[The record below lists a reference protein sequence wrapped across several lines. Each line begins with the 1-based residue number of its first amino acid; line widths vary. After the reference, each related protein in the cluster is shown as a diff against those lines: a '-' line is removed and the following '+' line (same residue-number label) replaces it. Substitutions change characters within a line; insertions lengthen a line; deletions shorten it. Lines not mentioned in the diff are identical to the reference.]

1 MCVHYVCRRVEEERE
16 LREICGC
23 GWMVI
28 SLSLFHSLTH
38 SLTLSPLSL
47 FLYFSILHCTCI
59 YLSLSPIAL
68 IFSNSQFDVS

>member
-38 SLTLSPLSL
+38 SLTLPFLS
-47 FLYFSILHCTCI
+47 FFILLICI
-59 YLSLSPIAL
+59 VHVFISLSLSPVAL